1 MTAFFQKLG
10 KVASLLGL
18 LAASSSLQALDAA
31 QLIPPGR
38 FVDLETHR
46 LYYECMGSGQPAVVI
61 DYGIGG
67 SAIAWR
73 DLQQRLAGETT
84 VCAYDRAGYG
94 WSDPGPSPR
103 TTESAA
109 AELHALVEHLKLA
122 GPIVL
127 VGHSFGGFNT
137 RYYAARWPTEVAGL
151 VWLDSSH
158 PEEALGARAKHP
170 GTALTN
176 PLDASRIATEQVEG
190 NQAVGAYLNTR
201 RKAIFTQMDELA
213 HFADSARQVLAAGAL
228 PKVPLIVL
236 VRDAANGEPSAA
248 AETRW
253 HQSQATLAELS
264 PLGQLWRATGSG
276 HDIYR
281 DRPDLVEKAVREVV
295 ESARKRGS
303 VAGVN
308 ARQGPPAAPLQPQP
322 RT

>member
-1 MTAFFQKLG
+1 MNAFFQKLG
-10 KVASLLGL
+10 AVASLMGMLSV
-18 LAASSSLQALDAA
+18 APPVQALDAA
-31 QLIPPGR
+31 QLVPPGH
-38 FVDLETHR
+38 FVNLETHR
-46 LYYECMGSGQPAVVI
+46 LYYECMGSGQPVVLI

-109 AELHALVEHLKLA
+109 AELHALVAQLNLA
-122 GPIVL
+122 GPLVL

-158 PEEALGARAKHP
+158 PEEALGDQAKHP

-176 PLDASRIATEQVEG
+176 PLDASRLSNEQVEG
-190 NQAVGAYLNTR
+190 NLAVGAYLNTR

-213 HFADSARQVLAAGAL
+213 HFADSARQVLAAGKL
-228 PKVPLIVL
+228 PPVPLIVL
-236 VRDAANGEPSAA
+236 VRDSANGEPSAA
-248 AETRW
+248 AEERW
-253 HQSQATLAELS
+253 HHSQATLAQLS

-295 ESARKRGS
+295 ESARKRGL

-308 ARQGPPAAPLQPQP
+308 AH
-322 RT
+322 